1 MRIHDRHDCSREL
14 QAYEESSPR
23 NFSSPT
29 NMPDEHTSR
38 KMSRAKRERK
48 RSGKKQ
54 KLEGED
60 GLVDRISALP
70 DDIVIGIVSLL
81 PLKDAAATCVLSR
94 RWEHV
99 WKFSASLDFDEDDQL
114 FARFH
119 GLEPDEM
126 DPESRRY
133 IDRVD
138 SVIGKHRAS
147 TIERFRV
154 CFDLDFHFTKS
165 VDSWVEFAMNKRVQE
180 LELEFRSVYILS
192 GVRGPNWINRN
203 YMYQFP
209 PKLLGLEMES
219 GLQLKHL
226 DSSCSI
232 GFSFLRVLRFTN
244 VDVSQ
249 EVLERFLYNCPVL
262 ERLSVKST
270 RSLVGL
276 RVAGPSIALKYLELL
291 SCDGLNS
298 IQISDTNLVSLT
310 FSQGAEISLLL
321 ISNAPSLVEVSYK
334 TSRSMDLPR
343 FLTQI
348 SRCTHLEMLMLN
360 ISVMDY
366 DSSLVFPH
374 FANLKHLELTVEQ
387 DSERGLQYLLS
398 FLEASPYLEK
408 LVLKLERY
416 VTREYYKVIGNVKKM
431 AHCPHYHLKV
441 VKIENYRGRSCAK
454 HVMYLIHNAAALE
467 KIVIKPICNL
477 GSQIVNSERQEA
489 LARNHAMQCLKRKV
503 PSSIEFV
510 CM

>member
-1 MRIHDRHDCSREL
+1 MDLPQFLTQISRCPQLEKLKLKLAVDHDQCLVFPNFAKLKHSKLEVDEGRSMGFWNAMCFL
-14 QAYEESSPR
+14 YASPYLEKLVLE
-23 NFSSPT
+23 
-29 NMPDEHTSR
+29 MPDEHTSR

-60 GLVDRISALP
+60 SLVDWISALI

-99 WKFSASLDFDEDDQL
+99 WKFSASLNFDEDDQL

-119 GLEPDEM
+119 GFEPEEM
-126 DPESRRY
+126 DQEIGRY
-133 IDRVD
+133 IDWVD

-219 GLQLKHL
+219 DLQLKHL
-226 DSSCSI
+226 DSACSI
-232 GFSFLRVLRFTN
+232 GFSFLRVLCFTN

-249 EVLERFLYNCPVL
+249 EVLEHFLYNCPVL

-310 FSQGAEISLLL
+310 ISQGAEISLLL
-321 ISNAPSLVEVSYK
+321 ISNAPSLVE
-334 TSRSMDLPR
+334 D
-343 FLTQI
+343 
-348 SRCTHLEMLMLN
+348 N
-360 ISVMDY
+360 
-366 DSSLVFPH
+366 DSSLEFPH

-398 FLEASPYLEK
+398 FLQASPYLEK
-408 LVLKLERY
+408 LVLK
-416 VTREYYKVIGNVKKM
+416 V
-431 AHCPHYHLKV
+431 CHL
-441 VKIENYRGRSCAK
+441 
-454 HVMYLIHNAAALE
+454 
-467 KIVIKPICNL
+467 
-477 GSQIVNSERQEA
+477 
-489 LARNHAMQCLKRKV
+489 AM
-503 PSSIEFV
+503 
-510 CM
+510 